1 MQPDNRT
8 LIRNFAL
15 EMVIYGILVTI
26 YFFVVLR
33 SLEPWLADLYNSNLT
48 IYAVAA
54 LGVIV
59 IQSVFLEVITSFLV
73 ERLGLERL
81 EFQWNFSPRF

>member
-1 MQPDNRT
+1 MQPDKRT

-15 EMVIYGILVTI
+15 ELVVYGILVTI

-33 SLEPWLADLYNSNLT
+33 SLGPWLADLYNSNLT
-48 IYAVAA
+48 IYAIAA
-54 LGVIV
+54 LAVIV
-59 IQSVFLEVITSFLV
+59 IQSVFLEVITSFLI

-81 EFQWNFSPRF
+81 E